1 MFLVSRTLVVL
12 GLLLSTLL
20 LSGCDAYVLRV
31 VLTDLEESAIDGLE
45 VYRID
50 DTTGSLTAAG
60 VYRFSE
66 ITTVGGGREVM
77 SYELTSVSGETIQAA
92 SWVERDAQDPSVV
105 TLMLIYSIEMP
116 PGRYK
121 VAAYNDAGTSP
132 PSLEET
138 FF

>member
-1 MFLVSRTLVVL
+1 MLLFTRTLVVL
-12 GLLLSTLL
+12 GLLLGTVL

-31 VLTDLEESAIDGLE
+31 VLTDLEESDIDGLE

-60 VYRFSE
+60 VYRFTGMTTTEEGSE
-66 ITTVGGGREVM
+66 M
-77 SYELTSVSGETIQAA
+77 MAYELTSVSGEKIRSA
-92 SWVERDAQDPSVV
+92 SWVERDPQDPSLV
-105 TLMLIYSIEMP
+105 TLSLVYSIELP
-116 PGRYK
+116 AGRYK

-132 PSLEET
+132 PSIEDT